1 MLRYGNETLRA
12 AGAAFGG
19 GGRQNVLGPG
29 TRKRTWARSGRVEAG
44 FKAERVRENGS
55 YLWSISQ
62 CCRRCA
68 GVCAGAQ
75 APGRVEAAAGFKPNR
90 SESKR
95 RGKKATGTATSAS
108 GCKKANAWNACM
120 PVQSNIFLGPSGSL
134 CLRSFV
140 L

>member
-1 MLRYGNETLRA
+1 MEVRHCGQRGLRLGME
-12 AGAAFGG
+12 
-19 GGRQNVLGPG
+19 GGRKNVLGPG

-75 APGRVEAAAGFKPNR
+75 APGRVEAATGFKTEQERNQHQ
-90 SESKR
+90 
-95 RGKKATGTATSAS
+95 GKKATGTTTGAT
-108 GCKKANAWNACM
+108 GCKKQM
-120 PVQSNIFLGPSGSL
+120 H
-134 CLRSFV
+134 
-140 L
+140 

>member
-1 MLRYGNETLRA
+1 MEHCGQRGLRVGME
-12 AGAAFGG
+12 
-19 GGRQNVLGPG
+19 GGRKNVLGPG

-95 RGKKATGTATSAS
+95 RGKRPPEQQPVHLVAKRQMHEMH
-108 GCKKANAWNACM
+108 ACRFKVIYFRA
-120 PVQSNIFLGPSGSL
+120 PREV
-134 CLRSFV
+134 FV
-140 L
+140 